1 MEITGKIIAVLDPVS
16 GVSKAG
22 REWKK
27 REYVMEVPSNN
38 PEFPA
43 RKVFF
48 NFFGNAAEQYVLTG
62 GKDYKVSFD
71 IESREFNGRWYTD
84 IRAWRAEEVQ
94 PGAASAPAAPAPPA
108 YHNDDPLGPAP
119 GNFDSFVSESSDSP
133 SDDLPF

>member
-38 PEFPA
+38 ADFPA

-48 NFFGNAAEQYVLTG
+48 NFFGAAADQYVLTG
-62 GKDYKVSFD
+62 GKDYKISFD
-71 IESREFNGRWYTD
+71 IESREFNGRWFTD

-94 PGAASAPAAPAPPA
+94 AGSGAPAPSMPAPPA
-108 YHNDDPLGPAP
+108 YHNDDPLGAAP
-119 GNFDSFVSESSDSP
+119 GNLDSFVSESSS
-133 SDDLPF
+133 SNDDLPF